1 MMNLY
6 EVARFLEAHDNYD
19 ILTHAYPDGD
29 TLGSGFALCLAL
41 RQIGKKAR
49 VITTG
54 VPSKF
59 TYLQKNIEEDY
70 FTTETVVSVDVAAD
84 SLLGSNMGKY
94 IGKVD
99 LCIDHHGSN
108 TFTAKEKFVDKYA
121 AANCEILYK
130 LFLRMHINFTKDI
143 ADCLYTGISTDT
155 GCFRYTNTTAETM
168 RVAASLMDF
177 GCNTAYINKAMFET
191 KSKNKIQLER
201 AVYDSMTYCA
211 DGRCAIIYTT
221 LDMLKKLNTGDDEME
236 GLASI
241 PRQIEGVLIGI
252 TMREKE
258 GGFFK
263 ISVRTNNNINAS
275 DFCSQFG
282 GGGHPAA
289 AGCSIEGDLETV
301 KTTLEKAA
309 EKLEE
314 FFDQFR
320 LGMEQQ
326 ERLLGVYGEEREELE
341 KVIEIENRLG
351 EARNLVSQKQIEAM
365 ANEELALERK
375 LQREQEIYELGSQNV
390 ENLLMTIVDGTSSIE
405 DAFKAMLA
413 SIIREIYQNY
423 VAKGAADVAG
433 NFLVSLFSAK
443 GNAFGTGGVK
453 MFANGGVVDSPTLF
467 NYSGGTGMM
476 GEAGP
481 EAIMP
486 LKRNSQGKLG
496 VQVSGGS
503 SGNVSIQQHFYIS
516 ANGDESVRSI
526 IRQEMPNIANAAKA
540 AVIEGKRRNEKGL

>member
-1 MMNLY
+1 MNLY

-54 VPSKF
+54 VPTKF
-59 TYLQKNIEEDY
+59 TYLQKNIEEED

-121 AANCEILYK
+121 SANCEILYK

-155 GCFRYTNTTAETM
+155 GCFRYTNTTAET
-168 RVAASLMDF
+168 
-177 GCNTAYINKAMFET
+177 

-201 AVYDSMTYCA
+201 AVYESMTYCA

-309 EKLEE
+309 EK
-314 FFDQFR
+314 
-320 LGMEQQ
+320 
-326 ERLLGVYGEEREELE
+326 
-341 KVIEIENRLG
+341 
-351 EARNLVSQKQIEAM
+351 
-365 ANEELALERK
+365 
-375 LQREQEIYELGSQNV
+375 
-390 ENLLMTIVDGTSSIE
+390 
-405 DAFKAMLA
+405 
-413 SIIREIYQNY
+413 
-423 VAKGAADVAG
+423 
-433 NFLVSLFSAK
+433 FLS
-443 GNAFGTGGVK
+443 
-453 MFANGGVVDSPTLF
+453 
-467 NYSGGTGMM
+467 
-476 GEAGP
+476 
-481 EAIMP
+481 
-486 LKRNSQGKLG
+486 
-496 VQVSGGS
+496 
-503 SGNVSIQQHFYIS
+503 
-516 ANGDESVRSI
+516 
-526 IRQEMPNIANAAKA
+526 
-540 AVIEGKRRNEKGL
+540 